1 MFARGRGA
9 PEHIPAAGEEWL
21 KITVDIDCTP
31 QEARTF
37 FGLPNLE
44 PMQDA
49 LVEKMR
55 KRLEARMDELDPEA
69 LMRLW
74 LPGGLEGLATMQ
86 ERFFS
91 QFLGGMAKAA
101 RDDKKD

>member
-1 MFARGRGA
+1 M
-9 PEHIPAAGEEWL
+9 
-21 KITVDIDCTP
+21 KITIDIDCTP
-31 QEARTF
+31 IEARTF

-49 LVEKMR
+49 LVKKMHE
-55 KRLEARMDELDPEA
+55 RLDAKLDELDPDA

-74 LPGGLEGLATMQ
+74 LPGGLKGLGEMQ

-101 RDDKKD
+101 GRRDQPD